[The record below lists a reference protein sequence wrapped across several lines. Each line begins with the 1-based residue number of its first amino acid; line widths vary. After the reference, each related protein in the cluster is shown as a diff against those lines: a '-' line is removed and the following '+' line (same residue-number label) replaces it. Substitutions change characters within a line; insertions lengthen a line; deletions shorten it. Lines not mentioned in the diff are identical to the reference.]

1 MKKKVYYWSPFLS
14 PIATCKAVINSAF
27 SLEKFGD
34 QHESYILNF
43 FNEFSLFEDEIIKKK
58 INIINFYK
66 SSFFKNLPYQGKIRS
81 RMSFIILF
89 LCGIYPLVK
98 QLKVNKPE
106 YLIIH
111 LISSLPLILL
121 IFFKFETKFILRI
134 SGFPKLTFLRKIL
147 WKIALKNIHC
157 VTCPTKNTLEYIK
170 QSKLVDETKIKLLYD
185 PIINLKEI
193 TKKKNNQINF
203 ENYYLSIGR
212 LTKQKNFLFLCK
224 AIKEIVKTEPNNKF
238 LIAGNG
244 EEEKKILRFINKNKL
259 QNNIKLI
266 GYVENIFPYLKKSKG
281 FILTSLWEDPGFVL
295 IEAGACR
302 APVLSSDAWPGPIEI
317 IKNGYNGYIYKNNDI
332 KDFIKSFNNL
342 NYKKKKEII
351 FNHLKTIKKFTLFNH
366 YKNIIKII

>member
-27 SLEKFGD
+27 SLEKFGN
-34 QHESYILNF
+34 QYESYILNF
-43 FNEFSLFEDEIIKKK
+43 FNEFSLFEEEIIKKK
-58 INIINFYK
+58 INIINFYT
-66 SSFFKNLPYQGKIRS
+66 SSFFKHLPYQGKIRS
-81 RMSFIILF
+81 RISFIILF
-89 LCGIYPLVK
+89 LGGIYPLIK

-134 SGFPKLTFLRKIL
+134 SGFPKLTFFRKIL
-147 WKIALKNIHC
+147 WKKALKNIHF

-170 QSKLVDETKIKLLYD
+170 QLNLVDESKLKLLYD
-185 PIINLKEI
+185 PVINLKEI
-193 TKKKNNQINF
+193 TKKKNDQINF
-203 ENYYLSIGR
+203 KNYYLSIGR

-224 AIKEIVKTEPNNKF
+224 AVKEIVNRDPSKKF

-244 EEEKKILRFINKNKL
+244 EEEKKILKFIKKNKL

-266 GYVENIFPYLKKSKG
+266 GYVKNIFPYLKKSKG

-295 IEAGACR
+295 IEAGICR
-302 APVLSSDAWPGPIEI
+302 TPVLSSDAWPGPIEI
-317 IKNGYNGYIYKNNDI
+317 IKNRYNGYIYKNNNI
-332 KDFIKSFNNL
+332 RDFIESFDDLDNKNE
-342 NYKKKKEII
+342 KKII
-351 FNHLKTIKKFTLFNH
+351 FNHLKSIKKFTLFNH
-366 YKNIIKII
+366 YKNLIEII